1 MTEPRVAE
9 LHTRKVTPEQYH
21 EIRRLWQIHSIAEDK
36 RDIPGLISTLTEDC
50 VYELVQT
57 GNRWTGHDG
66 ARQFYTEMLAA
77 FPDIHF
83 ELQNIVIGPQGV
95 FEEAH
100 VTGTHLGAWLH
111 FPPPSGKKIE
121 FDVLIL
127 FPWDLE
133 QRKFKGERVWF
144 LLPDGFSR

>member
-83 ELQNIVIGPQGV
+83 ELQNI
-95 FEEAH
+95 
-100 VTGTHLGAWLH
+100 L
-111 FPPPSGKKIE
+111 S
-121 FDVLIL
+121 LIHI
-127 FPWDLE
+127 
-133 QRKFKGERVWF
+133 
-144 LLPDGFSR
+144 